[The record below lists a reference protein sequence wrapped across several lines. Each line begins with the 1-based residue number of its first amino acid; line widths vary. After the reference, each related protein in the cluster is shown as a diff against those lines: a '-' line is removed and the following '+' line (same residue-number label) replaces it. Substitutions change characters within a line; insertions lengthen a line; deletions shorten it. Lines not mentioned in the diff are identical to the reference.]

1 MTKCGQVVKVLTK
14 NTCPVSSKFVYIYI
28 VDIQL
33 SHAEG
38 EVPVHLSLKFVHA
51 TENPSYI
58 LKGIPLKLI
67 TIHVHLMIW
76 RITDRFKILIKP
88 FLKELFP
95 FFSSKYVDRHT
106 FVHVYFSVKDT
117 FLDKCFRLCRVWI
130 YGV

>member
-1 MTKCGQVVKVLTK
+1 VVFSGLSSTNKTDHKDVTEILLKVALNTINPNPTK
-14 NTCPVSSKFVYIYI
+14 SKTF
-28 VDIQL
+28 

-67 TIHVHLMIW
+67 TIHVHVMIW

-95 FFSSKYVDRHT
+95 FFSSKYVDRDIHLYMST
-106 FVHVYFSVKDT
+106 FPSKTLFP
-117 FLDKCFRLCRVWI
+117 
-130 YGV
+130 